1 MIVIQASVPIEF
13 FIECRTESLNSIGE
27 SALADYISKTF
38 GAVLRFFPKIDGVNC
53 QVNIRGQQ
61 DCLALLKRAVAYL
74 SHITQT
80 LVKFFPQI
88 YVFTSL
94 RLMVVLMYIFIGFS
108 PLALL
113 FVT

>member
-80 LVKFFPQI
+80 LVVSYFPKFM
-88 YVFTSL
+88 YL
-94 RLMVVLMYIFIGFS
+94 RLYAS
-108 PLALL
+108 WWC
-113 FVT
+113 

>member
-80 LVKFFPQI
+80 LVVSYSPKFM
-88 YVFTSL
+88 YL
-94 RLMVVLMYIFIGFS
+94 RLYAS
-108 PLALL
+108 WWC
-113 FVT
+113 